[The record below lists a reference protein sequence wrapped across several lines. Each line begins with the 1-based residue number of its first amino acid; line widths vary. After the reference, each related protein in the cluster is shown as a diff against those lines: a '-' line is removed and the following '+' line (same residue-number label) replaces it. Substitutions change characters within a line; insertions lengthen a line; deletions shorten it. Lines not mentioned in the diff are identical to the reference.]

1 MLQILFEEIMLTA
14 EQAAN
19 VARDFFLSLPNDLLR
34 REDVP
39 TLEEIKEDAGKWHVI
54 FSYLTHPASEQA
66 LNEFAKALQVRRQ
79 FREFIVDSANGK
91 VAMRNPANA

>member
-1 MLQILFEEIMLTA
+1 MLTA

-19 VARDFFLSLPNDLLR
+19 NARDFFLSLPRDLTKR
-34 REDVP
+34 DDFP
-39 TLEEIKEDAGKWHVI
+39 TLEEINEDAGKWHVI
-54 FSYLTHPASEQA
+54 LSYITRPNGEQS

-79 FREFIVDSANGK
+79 FREFIVDGLSGK